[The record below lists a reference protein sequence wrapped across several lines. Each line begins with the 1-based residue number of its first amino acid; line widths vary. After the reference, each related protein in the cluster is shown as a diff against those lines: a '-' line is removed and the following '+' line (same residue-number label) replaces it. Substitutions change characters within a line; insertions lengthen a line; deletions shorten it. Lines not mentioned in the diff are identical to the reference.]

1 MQAWIRQ
8 LVRWTVVLVAP
19 VLAAAAIS
27 RIAYGFVYSW
37 RGQASDALVLALLAL
52 PVLWATRSVARTL
65 ALVFPLVALVMV
77 GQAASQAALGTP
89 LRFSDVGAVPTLLSV
104 LSPWQIAGFGAASVA
119 IGLGLLWLLR
129 CRWPRWPVLMAALAL
144 AGSAVI
150 PGGWGHVLALRAMPP
165 GGFQAARHGS
175 LAYMLSENVGR
186 RVVGPGAVAA
196 IVGESQWSLAYRGPR
211 RNIHL
216 VLLETFWDPARLKHY
231 RFSADPFDHRFR
243 AWMDES
249 RGAMALTPHFG
260 HLTANAEFESL
271 CGLPATEGGAIF
283 VNHLRNPMP
292 CLPRILG
299 AMGYETQ
306 ASHANTAGS
315 WSRDRAYDLVGF
327 SRFNA
332 ARSFEIDDVDELFLA
347 DASFYR
353 QNAAALERPPGAPP
367 VFNYL
372 VSLSSHWPYRR
383 DKQARPDVLKVS
395 PENADLVDFANGLRY
410 SSTAFADWVERIRE
424 RDPDALIVA
433 YGDHAPV
440 MPPKQA
446 PYIASGFDMGNHANL
461 SEEQLLQLSG
471 TPLIVIDGRK
481 GVIPVGVMPVSAIPQ
496 LILDLA
502 FGGSVQ
508 LPQAR
513 ALQNLGGQEIQVRRY
528 LERLLVAKAGVWQD
542 CDRGAPTATCA
553 AGRRLLEAADLLR
566 DDMAQ
571 GNAYFA
577 GAMGLPASLTEDD
590 RPLQMPALG
599 CGAEVESFGPTQIAL
614 GQGFNV
620 QKTSGKSAF
629 WFNLKQR
636 VGRPGIRVGDD
647 RAPLEIFG
655 LFGAA
660 AFDAP
665 AFVDKAGEHVVYLVC
680 KGQADVAI
688 GRVQVHAPGGP
699 SRAPALPDDA
709 DMSVP
714 LGFTQRAGTRVEG
727 LGLIARA
734 SRQSCLAG
742 EGWRGT
748 VRVEWSIPGANAVRL
763 SVRSSDGEAFKL
775 WSSGGGSGQA
785 TTGPWA
791 HGGMQVRI
799 DADGRELGV
808 FALDRTGCGT

>member
-1 MQAWIRQ
+1 MLA
-8 LVRWTVVLVAP
+8 AP
-19 VLAAAAIS
+19 VIAAAVIS
-27 RIAYGFVYSW
+27 RVAYGFVYSW
-37 RGQASDALVLALLAL
+37 RGQASDALVLALVAL
-52 PVLWATRSVARTL
+52 PVLWATRSVVRTL
-65 ALVFPLVALVMV
+65 ALMFPLAALVMV
-77 GQAASQAALGTP
+77 GQAASQAALGIP
-89 LRFSDVGAVPTLLSV
+89 LRFSDVGAAPTLLSV
-104 LSPWQIAGFGAASVA
+104 LSPWQIAGIVVALAAIV
-119 IGLGLLWLLR
+119 LGSIWLLR
-129 CRWPRWPVLMAALAL
+129 CRWPRWPILMVALVI
-144 AGSAVI
+144 AGSSLV
-150 PGGWGHVLALRAMPP
+150 PGGWGHVLALRSMPP
-165 GGFQAARHGS
+165 GGFEAARHGS

-186 RVVGPGAVAA
+186 RVVGRDAVAA
-196 IVGESQWSLAYRGPR
+196 IVGESRWSLAQQGTR

-216 VLLETFWDPARLKHY
+216 VLLETFWDPARLKNF
-231 RFSADPFDHRFR
+231 RFSEDPFDPRFR
-243 AWMDES
+243 AWMDAS

-260 HLTANAEFESL
+260 HLTANAEFEAL

-283 VNHLRNPMP
+283 VNSLRNPMP

-327 SRFNA
+327 ARFNA

-353 QNAAALERPPGAPP
+353 QNAAALERPAGAQP

-383 DKQARPDVLKVS
+383 DKQARPDVLAVS
-395 PENADLVDFANGLRY
+395 PESADLADFANGLRY
-410 SSTAFADWVERIRE
+410 SSTAFADWVEQIRE

-461 SEEQLLQLSG
+461 SDEQLLQLSG

-481 GVIPVGVMPVSAIPQ
+481 GVIPVGVIPVSAIPQ
-496 LILDLA
+496 LVLDLA

-508 LPQAR
+508 LPQAKVLR
-513 ALQNLGGQEIQVRRY
+513 EMGGQDLQARRY
-528 LERLLVAKAGVWQD
+528 LERLLVAKAGAWQS
-542 CDRGAPTATCA
+542 CDAGAGTAACT
-553 AGRRLLEAADLLR
+553 AGRRWLEAADLLR
-566 DDMAQ
+566 DDMAE

-577 GAMGLPASLTEDD
+577 DAIGLPASLTEDEG
-590 RPLQMPALG
+590 PLQMPSLG
-599 CGAEVESFGPTQIAL
+599 CGAEVESFGPKQIVL
-614 GQGFNV
+614 GQGFNI
-620 QKTSGKSAF
+620 QKKSGKSAF

-647 RAPLEIFG
+647 KATLEIFG
-655 LFGAA
+655 LFAAA

-665 AFVDKAGEHVVYLVC
+665 AFVNKAGEHVVYLVC
-680 KGQADVAI
+680 EGQADVAI
-688 GRVQVHAPGGP
+688 GRVRVDAPGGQAP
-699 SRAPALPDDA
+699 EVAARDDGDLSLRLAFKPLTGARIDGLKLTARGSR
-709 DMSVP
+709 
-714 LGFTQRAGTRVEG
+714 R
-727 LGLIARA
+727 
-734 SRQSCLAG
+734 SCEIG
-742 EGWRGT
+742 EGWRG
-748 VRVEWSIPGANAVRL
+748 VVLVDWSIPGVDAVRL
-763 SVRSSDGEAFKL
+763 SVRSTDGEAFKL

-799 DADGRELGV
+799 EGDGRELGI
-808 FALDRTGCGT
+808 FALDLRDCGT